1 MLLPSVGRQQ
11 RGVRVAWWGIVA
23 ILCLGIFLHLVPI
36 YVVLVTSLKSA
47 SEVLTLSTHLVS
59 PGAYAGGLATRRRS
73 LLRQ

>member
-23 ILCLGIFLHLVPI
+23 ILCLGIFLHMVPI

-47 SEVLTLSTHLVS
+47 SEVLTFPPTWF
-59 PGAYAGGLATRRRS
+59 PRAYAGGLATRRRS